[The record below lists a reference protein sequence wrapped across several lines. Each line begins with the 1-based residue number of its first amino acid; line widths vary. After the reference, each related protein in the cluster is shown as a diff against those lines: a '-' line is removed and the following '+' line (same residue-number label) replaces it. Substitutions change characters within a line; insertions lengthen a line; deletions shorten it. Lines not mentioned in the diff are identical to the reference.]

1 MIASLHD
8 KGEVVFHAL
17 RKDKIACSK
26 FVEILVAI
34 ESQKLIEMHEN
45 TILKMGALEREY
57 ADEIAS
63 LKNELEEEQT
73 TKESLEETF
82 ALELSRVKENHDRE
96 LVVANDLRLK
106 NDKLVFVHAKLL
118 EDFEQLKNGSRV
130 VESALTKFTES
141 HEQLKA
147 SYLKEH
153 ANLPSLIAINDD
165 ACATNSTSCEA
176 SILKENV
183 ELRAQLELLTSNYG
197 ILEERHGK
205 LSSSNDDL
213 LVSHDR
219 LKLAHEAIMSKVTS
233 CEPHVDISTTT
244 QNAILPC
251 ASPSNSSTHIFFS
264 KWGTGPGLCI
274 NRCTHHSFIT
284 QITQS
289 LVLQFTN
296 HKACT
301 QKLANEK

>member
-26 FVEILVAI
+26 FVEILVVAI
-34 ESQKLIEMHEN
+34 ESQKLIVEHEN
-45 TILKMGALEREY
+45 TITTRGALECEY
-57 ADEIAS
+57 ADEIAT
-63 LKNELEEEQT
+63 LKNDLEEEQT

-96 LVVANDLRLK
+96 LEVANDLKLK
-106 NDKLVFVHAKLL
+106 NDKLVFAQAKLL

-130 VESALTKFTES
+130 VESALTKLTES

-176 SILKENV
+176 SILKEIK
-183 ELRAQLELLTSNYG
+183 G
-197 ILEERHGK
+197 
-205 LSSSNDDL
+205 
-213 LVSHDR
+213 
-219 LKLAHEAIMSKVTS
+219 
-233 CEPHVDISTTT
+233 ST
-244 QNAILPC
+244 
-251 ASPSNSSTHIFFS
+251 
-264 KWGTGPGLCI
+264 
-274 NRCTHHSFIT
+274 
-284 QITQS
+284 
-289 LVLQFTN
+289 
-296 HKACT
+296 
-301 QKLANEK
+301 